1 MEVAFEF
8 PAETRPLTLEQLHAV
23 VIDQAREFARR
34 CLYHP

>member
-8 PAETRPLTLEQLHAV
+8 PAETRPLTRDQLYAV
-23 VIDQAREFARR
+23 VIEQAREFARR